1 MLEILS
7 PYSALAQN
15 TASEIPDL
23 MNSVLSSV
31 SSEHH
36 SHACRAQRAVAQT
49 AQRIL
54 VPSVSS

>member
-23 MNSVLSSV
+23 MNSVQCPQSTIPMLAELSGLLPRQHRG
-31 SSEHH
+31 SSFP
-36 SHACRAQRAVAQT
+36 Q
-49 AQRIL
+49 
-54 VPSVSS
+54 

>member
-23 MNSVLSSV
+23 MNSQFSVLRAPFPRLQSSAGCCPD
-31 SSEHH
+31 STEDPRSLSE
-36 SHACRAQRAVAQT
+36 
-49 AQRIL
+49 
-54 VPSVSS
+54 